1 MWKLRL
7 RLKALGL
14 VDEVLRH
21 GLPILILLHILQA
34 THPVQK
40 SPPGLLNLSLLLS
53 GRKKQKQTKKP
64 SILVYKKKSVGSR
77 MSATYFPKPVIPLLF
92 NYLSA
97 VEYVRFLLLLL
108 LLFNWFKQRTLD
120 GFPSIPVSCDIGFS
134 CHTIVSAPRSS
145 QQLPRLCHPSSSGH
159 FRFFPAVPTWTDV
172 TPERGAVE
180 PRLFGTQH
188 TFINE
193 AAESTETSRTGTCSP
208 SESSGL
214 QLLSLAASFPT
225 RRAVVSE

>member
-40 SPPGLLNLSLLLS
+40 NPPGLLNLSLLLS
-53 GRKKQKQTKKP
+53 GGKKQKQTKKP
-64 SILVYKKKSVGSR
+64 SILVYKKKSVRSR

-97 VEYVRFLLLLL
+97 VEYVRFLL
-108 LLFNWFKQRTLD
+108 FNWFKQRNLD

-145 QQLPRLCHPSSSGH
+145 QQLPRLCHPSSSSH
-159 FRFFPAVPTWTDV
+159 SHFFPAVPTWTDV

-214 QLLSLAASFPT
+214 QLLCLAASFPT
-225 RRAVVSE
+225 RAVVAE

>member
-1 MWKLRL
+1 MRCSDMVFQFWFFSTSSRPHTQSRRAPQGCWICHFCYQEEKN
-7 RLKALGL
+7 KNK
-14 VDEVLRH
+14 
-21 GLPILILLHILQA
+21 
-34 THPVQK
+34 T
-40 SPPGLLNLSLLLS
+40 
-53 GRKKQKQTKKP
+53 P
-64 SILVYKKKSVGSR
+64 SISVYKKKSVGSR

-97 VEYVRFLLLLL
+97 VEYVRLLLLL
-108 LLFNWFKQRTLD
+108 LLLLVNWFKQRNLD

-159 FRFFPAVPTWTDV
+159 FHFFPAVPTWTDV

-180 PRLFGTQH
+180 PGLFGTQH

-193 AAESTETSRTGTCSP
+193 ATESTETLRTGTCSP